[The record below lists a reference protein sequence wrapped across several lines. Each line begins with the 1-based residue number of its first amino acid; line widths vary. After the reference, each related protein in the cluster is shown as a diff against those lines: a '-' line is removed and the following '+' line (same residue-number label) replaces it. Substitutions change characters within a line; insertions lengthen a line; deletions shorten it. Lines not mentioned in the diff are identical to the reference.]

1 MQLSPEEFRG
11 GGKENYYE
19 KDGTL
24 FVRGHIGL
32 WAYGLRRRSGE
43 RRFFGQ
49 QTESSVAD
57 ESQGSSES
65 ENVESSVAD
74 DGQADAEGWSEEM
87 AGLRAAVVDA
97 VGQDEYW
104 PDMPMDGEMLNMLY
118 GITSDMYDDYMA
130 ESPMISTNVDTLV
143 IVKAKTDQV
152 DTVFDLMTAYR
163 EKLVN
168 DTMQYPSNL
177 GKIQSSQVEKV
188 GDYVIFVQLGGMAG
202 MADSEEEA
210 IKQSQEANAKALE
223 AIKGKLE

>member
-1 MQLSPEEFRG
+1 MKKTVLYLCAGILVFGLTACGGDPENG
-11 GGKENYYE
+11 GSSDSSQIESSSQSTE
-19 KDGTL
+19 
-24 FVRGHIGL
+24 
-32 WAYGLRRRSGE
+32 
-43 RRFFGQ
+43 

-65 ENVESSVAD
+65 ENMESSVAD

-104 PDMPMDGEMLNMLY
+104 PDMPMDGEMLNMHY

-168 DTMQYPSNL
+168 DTMQYPGNL

>member
-1 MQLSPEEFRG
+1 MKKTVLYLCAGILVFGLTACGGDPENG
-11 GGKENYYE
+11 GSSDSSQIESSSQSTE
-19 KDGTL
+19 
-24 FVRGHIGL
+24 
-32 WAYGLRRRSGE
+32 
-43 RRFFGQ
+43 

-65 ENVESSVAD
+65 ENMESSVAD

-188 GDYVIFVQLGGMAG
+188 GDYVIFVQLGRMAG

>member
-1 MQLSPEEFRG
+1 MKKTVLYLCAGILVFGLTACGGDPENG
-11 GGKENYYE
+11 GSSDSSQIESSSQSTE
-19 KDGTL
+19 
-24 FVRGHIGL
+24 
-32 WAYGLRRRSGE
+32 
-43 RRFFGQ
+43 

-65 ENVESSVAD
+65 ENVESSV
-74 DGQADAEGWSEEM
+74 ADAEGWSEEM

>member
-1 MQLSPEEFRG
+1 MKKTVLYLCAGILVFGLTACGGDPENG
-11 GGKENYYE
+11 GSSDSSQIESISQRTE
-19 KDGTL
+19 
-24 FVRGHIGL
+24 
-32 WAYGLRRRSGE
+32 
-43 RRFFGQ
+43 

-65 ENVESSVAD
+65 ENMESSVAD

>member
-1 MQLSPEEFRG
+1 MKKPVLYLCAGILVFGLTACGGDPENG
-11 GGKENYYE
+11 GSSDSSQIESSSQSTE
-19 KDGTL
+19 
-24 FVRGHIGL
+24 
-32 WAYGLRRRSGE
+32 
-43 RRFFGQ
+43 

-65 ENVESSVAD
+65 ENMESSVAD

>member
-1 MQLSPEEFRG
+1 MKKTVLYLCAGILVFGLTACGGDPENG
-11 GGKENYYE
+11 GSSDSSQIESSSQSTE
-19 KDGTL
+19 
-24 FVRGHIGL
+24 
-32 WAYGLRRRSGE
+32 
-43 RRFFGQ
+43 

-65 ENVESSVAD
+65 ENMESSVAD

-168 DTMQYPSNL
+168 DTMQYPSAIITIWVNCSL
-177 GKIQSSQVEKV
+177 SIPKSLTTALVTSLV
-188 GDYVIFVQLGGMAG
+188 FVTTCPSG
-202 MADSEEEA
+202 
-210 IKQSQEANAKALE
+210 
-223 AIKGKLE
+223 

>member
-1 MQLSPEEFRG
+1 MKKTVLYLCAGILVFGLTACGGDPENG
-11 GGKENYYE
+11 GSSDSSQIE
-19 KDGTL
+19 
-24 FVRGHIGL
+24 
-32 WAYGLRRRSGE
+32 SSS
-43 RRFFGQ
+43 Q
-49 QTESSVAD
+49 STEQSQCSVAD
-57 ESQGSSES
+57 VSQGSSES
-65 ENVESSVAD
+65 ENMESSVAD

>member
-1 MQLSPEEFRG
+1 MKKTVLYLCAGILVFGLTACGGDPENG
-11 GGKENYYE
+11 GSSDSSQIESSSQSTE
-19 KDGTL
+19 
-24 FVRGHIGL
+24 
-32 WAYGLRRRSGE
+32 
-43 RRFFGQ
+43 
-49 QTESSVAD
+49 QTQSSVAD

-65 ENVESSVAD
+65 ENMESSVAG

>member
-1 MQLSPEEFRG
+1 MKKTVLYLCAGILVFGLTACGGDPENG
-11 GGKENYYE
+11 GSSDSSKIESSSQSTE
-19 KDGTL
+19 
-24 FVRGHIGL
+24 
-32 WAYGLRRRSGE
+32 
-43 RRFFGQ
+43 

-65 ENVESSVAD
+65 ENMESSVAD